1 MELNALYHCVASLD
15 VHQAVVIV
23 CIIYEDEAG
32 KIHVQ
37 LPVFALVQY
46 ADHGS
51 ADAQFNR
58 LTDKIVRDT
67 VEAAVEFDV
76 VVDAYLGLFPLGIL
90 VRCGG

>member
-1 MELNALYHCVASLD
+1 MGAIFQLMADHC
-15 VHQAVVIV
+15 
-23 CIIYEDEAG
+23 EG
-32 KIHVQ
+32 
-37 LPVFALVQY
+37 Y